1 MYCTC
6 MGVCSLTIFSY
17 LLNECSVGIYAQ
29 FSQQQY
35 VVDESADYALL
46 KVTVS
51 GHRTF
56 PISVDAKTFV
66 SSRFQPKAGT

>member
-1 MYCTC
+1 MIC
-6 MGVCSLTIFSY
+6 I
-17 LLNECSVGIYAQ
+17 GISAQ

-35 VVDESADYALL
+35 MVDESADYALL

-51 GHRTF
+51 GYRRF
-56 PISVDAKTFV
+56 AISVDVKIFV

>member
-1 MYCTC
+1 M
-6 MGVCSLTIFSY
+6 
-17 LLNECSVGIYAQ
+17 
-29 FSQQQY
+29 
-35 VVDESADYALL
+35 VDESADYALL

-56 PISVDAKTFV
+56 PISMDAKIFV